1 MTLLVSATP
10 SSPYLSIV
18 VPVFN
23 ESESLNPFFE
33 RITPILKSTG
43 LDYEIVCV
51 NDGSRDTTYAQLC
64 EMRTEYPNIKV
75 IDLSRNFGKEPALT
89 AGLELCSGDIVIPM
103 DVDLQDPPELIPDMI
118 AKWQEGF
125 DVVLAI
131 RSDRSTDSFMK
142 RFTANGFYKLFS
154 RVSDV
159 DLPDNAGDF
168 RLMDRRVVEALK
180 LLPERTRFMKGLF
193 AWLGFKT
200 TQLYFKREER
210 YAGEG
215 KWGSWKLWNFA
226 LDGIFSFS
234 TTPLRIWTYLGFSLS
249 ALSAMYL
256 LYVVVDTLLYG
267 NDVAGYPSLVAIMLF
282 FNGAI
287 LMGLGVVG
295 EYVGRIFLETK
306 RRPIYLVRE
315 KVGFD
320 EEPKE

>member
-1 MTLLVSATP
+1 MRSDFP
-10 SSPYLSIV
+10 S
-18 VPVFN
+18 
-23 ESESLNPFFE
+23 
-33 RITPILKSTG
+33 
-43 LDYEIVCV
+43 
-51 NDGSRDTTYAQLC
+51 
-64 EMRTEYPNIKV
+64 IKV
-75 IDLSRNFGKEPALT
+75 VDLSRNFGKEPALT

-142 RFTANGFYKLFS
+142 RFTASGFYKLFS

-180 LLPERTRFMKGLF
+180 QLPERTRFMKGLF

-210 YAGEG
+210 FAGQG

-249 ALSAMYL
+249 VLSVIYL
-256 LYVVVDTLLYG
+256 FYVVVDTLIYG
-267 NDVAGYPSLVAIMLF
+267 NDVAGYPSLVALLLF
-282 FNGAI
+282 FNGVI

-295 EYVGRIFLETK
+295 EYVGRIFLESK
-306 RRPIYLVRE
+306 RRPIYLIRE
-315 KVGFD
+315 KIGFD
-320 EEPKE
+320 TNNKG